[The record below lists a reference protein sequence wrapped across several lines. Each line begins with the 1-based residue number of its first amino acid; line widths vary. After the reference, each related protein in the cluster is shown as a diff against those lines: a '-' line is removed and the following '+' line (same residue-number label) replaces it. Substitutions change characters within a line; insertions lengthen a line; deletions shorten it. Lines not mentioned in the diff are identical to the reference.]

1 MKRFGITAV
10 LLSCSFIA
18 FAQDS
23 LELPAPDG
31 VDFANEVREGETSPF
46 HLAHKYRLSAC
57 NERQGTVARAVWIV
71 ETAYAAG
78 EISKQQFESDS
89 FLNDVTR
96 FIRGLCPNKR

>member
-1 MKRFGITAV
+1 MRQ
-10 LLSCSFIA
+10 S
-18 FAQDS
+18 
-23 LELPAPDG
+23 ELRLFFCP
-31 VDFANEVREGETSPF
+31 V
-46 HLAHKYRLSAC
+46 HLAHKDRFSGC
-57 NERQGTVARAVWIV
+57 NERQGAVAGAVWIV